1 MPLDGHVSLCDER
14 QSIVVSQ
21 DSGTSRKHRAVNS
34 SGYRV
39 SQYKID
45 GGVVRDTSIRCD
57 FLVMNDDKQD
67 AYLIE
72 LKGSDIEHALD
83 QLEATARR
91 LQHELRAYQ
100 IKYRI
105 VCSRAKVHA
114 IRSNNYKRFV
124 QKHNKANEFI
134 CKEKEIKEEI

>member
-14 QSIVVSQ
+14 HSIVVSQ

-34 SGYRV
+34 SGCRV

-72 LKGSDIEHALD
+72 LKGSDIEHALA
-83 QLEATARR
+83 QLEETAHR
-91 LQHELRAYQ
+91 LQRELCTYQ

-114 IRSNNYKRFV
+114 IRSTRY
-124 QKHNKANEFI
+124 QKFCRQHNKANEFL
-134 CKEKEIKEEI
+134 CREKEIKEEI

>member
-34 SGYRV
+34 SGCRV

-72 LKGSDIEHALD
+72 LKGSDIDHALA
-83 QLEATARR
+83 QLEETARR
-91 LQHELRAYQ
+91 LQRELCTYQ

-105 VCSRAKVHA
+105 VCSRAKTQA
-114 IRSNNYKRFV
+114 TRGIRYKKFCR
-124 QKHNKANEFI
+124 QHNQTNEFL
-134 CKEKEIKEEI
+134 CREKEIKEEI

>member
-1 MPLDGHVSLCDER
+1 MPLDGQVSLCDER
-14 QSIVVSQ
+14 QSIVVSR
-21 DSGTSRKHRAVNS
+21 DSGARREHKAVNS
-34 SGYRV
+34 SRCKV

-45 GGVVRDTSIRCD
+45 GGVIRDISIRCD

-91 LQHELRAYQ
+91 LQRELCAYQ

-105 VCSRAKVHA
+105 VCSRAKTQA
-114 IRSNNYKRFV
+114 IRSIKYKKFCK
-124 QKHNKANEFI
+124 QHNKAGEFI
-134 CKEKEIKEEI
+134 CRGGEIKEEI